1 MRRRRLLLVPMLI
14 LALDGG
20 AQGKA
25 PAPLAEVP
33 FVLHQNA
40 VIVEGTVNG
49 SEPVRLLL
57 DTGWGP
63 LALMDSAAKRLR
75 LSGGQARSLA
85 IGGATRKAVTFEVF
99 PDASLQ
105 PLIGP
110 YDGVLSTEFFR
121 DLVLQIDYPRKVLR
135 FFQRS
140 PLPAGQGIPMVFVAG
155 AGKLPFSDAVQVDG
169 RPVRALFDTGGS
181 GGFMAMPRLVDR
193 AKLELL
199 PEPTSG
205 PRVGVGMLAEG
216 KATQAAVRFASVQKI
231 RVGTIERTAPR
242 VLVAPVGI
250 EGGAWGHDLI
260 IGYGFFREYVVTFDY
275 PGRRIH
281 FT

>member
-1 MRRRRLLLVPMLI
+1 MRMRLLLLVPI
-14 LALDGG
+14 LVAG
-20 AQGKA
+20 AANGKS

-40 VIVEGTVNG
+40 VILKATVNG
-49 SEPVRLLL
+49 TESVRLLL

-63 LALMDSAAKRLR
+63 LALVDSAAKRLR
-75 LSGGQARSLA
+75 LSGGKARSLA
-85 IGGATRKAVTFEVF
+85 IGGTIQKGVSFEVF

-121 DLVLQIDYPRKVLR
+121 DLVLQIDYPQRVVR

-181 GGFMAMPRLVDR
+181 GGFMAMPHLVDR
-193 AKLELL
+193 AKLQLL
-199 PEPTSG
+199 PESTSG
-205 PRVGVGMLAEG
+205 PRVGVAMLTEG
-216 KATQAAVRFASVQKI
+216 KATQAAVRFAAVQKI
-231 RVGTIERTAPR
+231 RIGTIERTSPR
-242 VLVAPVGI
+242 VLVAPEGI
-250 EGGAWGHDLI
+250 EGGDWGHDLI
-260 IGYGFFREYVVTFDY
+260 IGYGFFRDYVVTFDY